1 MDVRLT
7 SCRLL
12 NTTINHGAVY
22 VWIRLSFF
30 AIPKVTSSPECHKA
44 LKAVTMKT
52 AARAEVEEKGSVAP
66 TKGEGCPLGSAA
78 VGPKQ
83 GSPEWP

>member
-1 MDVRLT
+1 M
-7 SCRLL
+7 
-12 NTTINHGAVY
+12 Y

-52 AARAEVEEKGSVAP
+52 AAHAEVEEKGSVAP